1 MLLIVEKGIRGG
13 ICHFNNKYAKANN
26 QYMRDYNKN
35 KELSYFKYT
44 DVDILYGRTISQ
56 KLLVNGFEQVENL
69 SEFDEGFVKSYN
81 EKSKEGYF
89 LEIDIHYLF

>member
-13 ICHFNNKYAKANN
+13 ICHFINKFAKANN

-44 DVDILYGRTISQ
+44 NVDILYGRTISQ
-56 KLLVNGFEQVENL
+56 KLPVHGFEQVENL